1 MIYLDLDDLLHIA
14 ERTLGHPAEVRDVGL
29 LESAAARP
37 RTQVFGQ
44 DAYPTLEA
52 KTAALLHSVT
62 RNHALVDG
70 NKRLGLAATIAF
82 LGLNGH
88 RLTWSN
94 DEAYDFVFGVAAGEV
109 VEVSSIADGIA
120 AAIEPF
126 DQD

>member
-1 MIYLDLDDLLHIA
+1 VIHLGLDDLLHIA

-37 RTQVFGQ
+37 RTTVFGQ

-52 KTAALLHSVT
+52 KAAALLHSLT

-70 NKRLGLAATIAF
+70 NKPLGLAGLIAF

-88 RLTWSN
+88 RLTWTN
-94 DEAYDFVFGVAAGEV
+94 DEAYTVVMSVAAGDLDDV
-109 VEVSSIADGIA
+109 AAIA
-120 AAIEPF
+120 AGIVKAIEAW
-126 DQD
+126 DRS